1 MIGFYVSS
9 AKIRKKT
16 IIFENFTIFAEKYP
30 IMAVLTMFYGI
41 IISMYYFDNR
51 QHHFPHIHVKC
62 QGMEA
67 VIRIPDGEI
76 IEGELPQGKNKLV
89 QAWLE
94 IHKDELMADWELASN
109 GTNIFQIE
117 PLK

>member
-1 MIGFYVSS
+1 
-9 AKIRKKT
+9 
-16 IIFENFTIFAEKYP
+16 
-30 IMAVLTMFYGI
+30 MAVLTMFYGI
-41 IISMYYFDNR
+41 IISMYYYDNR
-51 QHHFPHIHVKC
+51 QHHFPHIHAKC
-62 QGMEA
+62 QDKEA

-94 IHKDELMADWELASN
+94 IHKEELMADWDLASH
-109 GTNIFQIE
+109 GTNVFQIE

>member
-1 MIGFYVSS
+1 
-9 AKIRKKT
+9 
-16 IIFENFTIFAEKYP
+16 
-30 IMAVLTMFYGI
+30 MAVLTMFYGI

-62 QGMEA
+62 QDKEA

-76 IEGELPQGKNKLV
+76 IEGELPAGKNKLV

-94 IHKDELMADWELASN
+94 IHKDGKAIMFCCWSFLTVKRNVLMFRLIS
-109 GTNIFQIE
+109 GKVFL
-117 PLK
+117 PLFLMSLFSVR